1 MGEPVVQLHNHS
13 DYSILDGRSRVR
25 ELVDAAVRMGHP
37 AVALTDHG
45 NMYGAMEFYRVARE
59 AGVKPILG
67 VEAYV
72 ATGPMNRRDAKL
84 DGQGS
89 STHLTVLA
97 MNEAGY
103 HNCLKLVS
111 RSHMEGFYYK
121 PRIDFDL
128 LAKHSEGL
136 VVLSGCLG
144 GEVPQLVLAGRL
156 AEAEA
161 CVRRYREL
169 LGPERYFLEVHD
181 HGLDKQKVVNKWML
195 EASRRLDV
203 QAVAACDSHYVEKRD
218 ARSHDI
224 MLAIQ
229 TASSMSDEARF
240 RMTPYGEYYFRSGE
254 QMYADWNGAEHVVV
268 NTLGIGEMCTVVLD
282 HSKVVLPEFE
292 VPSGET
298 PDTWLAKQVH
308 EGLAWRY
315 GSGVTQEHRSR
326 VAYELR
332 VIAKTGYARYF
343 LIVQDYVMHAR
354 KSEVM
359 AVPRGSVAGSLCVY
373 ALGICD
379 IDPVKYDIMFERFL
393 HDERKGMPDVDMDF
407 CDDRRDDVIAYVTGK
422 YGADRVAHI
431 GTFGTL
437 GARAAIKDVARV
449 LDMDFGETNA
459 LTRAFPF
466 GPDVTVASA
475 RETAGLQEAVARN
488 PRYEEVLDI
497 AEEIEG
503 LVRGFGT
510 HAAGMLISA
519 TALEEVVPIQLPP
532 ERGKR
537 KALATAVTQWDNN
550 NATSVIE
557 SIGLSKFDFLGLA
570 NLTVIREACRKIRDR
585 HGIDLYGQSGEKLY
599 SDLPMDYGHPMAR
612 TTYDML
618 AAGETTAVFQLE
630 SPGMRRA
637 LRLVK
642 PTRIEDLPAIVA
654 LFRPGPMEQI
664 PVFASAKGNAELIPR
679 YDPRI
684 DPLLA
689 ETYGIVTYQDQVLL
703 IAREVAGF
711 TWGEVDVL
719 RKGMGKKRAD
729 VIEQQRTKFL
739 SGAVANG
746 YGADL
751 AQELWDTM
759 APFAGYGFN
768 KAHAY
773 CYGVIAYITAFLKVN
788 FPAEYMAAVLTQ
800 EAGNVEKVIEAIA
813 ESRRLGVR
821 VLPPDINE
829 SLDTFV
835 IVDDPLFPESSA
847 IRFGFT
853 GVANMGEA
861 SVQSILNG
869 RNGEGRFHSFEDF
882 VRIVDTGAVNSRV
895 LGNLVK
901 AGAFDEWGER
911 NALLDRI
918 PGLLE
923 AKKRNP
929 HGSLWSQLDMFG
941 SSLPQLVR
949 KVAPLDQAKRLEYEK
964 EVLGMYVSAHPL
976 DDIRNVLE
984 RSCTAWSIRL
994 PETDNTQVIIGGI
1007 ITKKRTHPQRNGRM
1021 MAFFDLEDLY
1031 GTTSVMLFAD
1041 AYESFRQMVE
1051 LERKVIVEGV
1061 VRIRDEQATVMAT
1074 KLMLVQE
1081 TDVPRKPL
1089 AKDCFWNISVQSVPK
1104 RIGILCGLVMV
1115 SIRHMG
1121 TNDIRLRIAGNSGVI
1136 VIPLKLSDEGVAQY
1150 ERMLGQ

>member
-13 DYSILDGRSRVR
+13 DYSVLDGRSRIR
-25 ELVDAAVRMGHP
+25 ELVDAAVRMEHP

-72 ATGPMNRRDAKL
+72 AAGPMERRDAKL
-84 DGQGS
+84 DGAGS

-128 LAKHSEGL
+128 LAKYSEGL

-181 HGLDKQKVVNKWML
+181 HGLDKQKVVNTWML
-195 EASRRLDV
+195 EASKRLNV

-218 ARSHDI
+218 AKSHDI

-229 TASSMSDEARF
+229 TASSMNDEGRF

-268 NTLGIGEMCTVVLD
+268 NTLGVGEMCTVVLD
-282 HSKVVLPEFE
+282 HSKVILPEFAI
-292 VPSGET
+292 PSGET
-298 PDTWLAKQVH
+298 ADTWLAKQVH
-308 EGLAWRY
+308 EGMVWRY
-315 GSGVTQEHRSR
+315 GGAMTQELRSR

-343 LIVQDYVMHAR
+343 LIVQDYVVQAR
-354 KSEVM
+354 KSGVM

-431 GTFGTL
+431 GTFQTL

-475 RETAGLQEAVARN
+475 RQTAGLREAVARN
-488 PRYEEVLDI
+488 PQYDEVLDI

-550 NATSVIE
+550 NSTAVIE

-599 SDLPMDYGHPMAR
+599 SDLPMGYEHPAAR
-612 TTYDML
+612 ATYDML

-654 LFRPGPMEQI
+654 LFRPGPMENI
-664 PVFASAKGNAELIPR
+664 PVFASAKGNADLIPR

-684 DPLLA
+684 DPLIA

-711 TWGEVDVL
+711 SWGEVDVL

-788 FPAEYMAAVLTQ
+788 FSAEYMAAVLTQ
-800 EAGNVEKVIEAIA
+800 EAGNVEKVVEAIA
-813 ESRRLGVR
+813 ESRRLGIR

-869 RNGEGRFHSFEDF
+869 RNEEGRFRSIEDF

-911 NALLDRI
+911 NALLDCI
-918 PGLLE
+918 ADLLG

-941 SSLPQLVR
+941 SSLPRLAR
-949 KVAPLDQAKRLEYEK
+949 KVTPLSQAKRLEYEK

-976 DDIRNVLE
+976 DDIRGVLE

-1007 ITKKRTHPQRNGRM
+1007 ITKKRTHAQRNGRM

-1031 GTTSVMLFAD
+1031 GTTSVMMFAD
-1041 AYESFRQMVE
+1041 AYDSFRAMVE
-1051 LERKVIVEGV
+1051 LDRKVIVEGV

-1074 KLMLVQE
+1074 KLMPVHE
-1081 TDVPRKPL
+1081 TDVASKPL
-1089 AKDCFWNISVQSVPK
+1089 TKDCFWNISVQSVPK
-1104 RIGILCGLVMV
+1104 RIGMLCGLVMV